1 MANCPVETNKL
12 IGRDA
17 VIRIAHGCPDTV
29 PDQSA
34 FFRIGAL
41 TTKSFDLSPNTL
53 TSEEDDSKGL
63 VESVVTSMDLT
74 ISFDGEYRKRDKNE
88 DFGPLRLLKEIPKEV
103 QAGRQPSYWVQMDF
117 TGEDAFVLQ
126 GYMVFTSWSSQFG
139 ANEIATYSG
148 ELKVSDA
155 DTVDW
160 LIEEIAVQS
169 VAVSPSTMRVIQ
181 ACCEDDAD
189 ELIGEWRPGRKGIV
203 YRPGRMPINDIIVV
217 ANELITHGVIGK
229 VQIRKLQRHE
239 GTEAYSNQFKAIEY
253 INAAALTSI

>member
-12 IGRDA
+12 IGRNA
-17 VIRIAHGCPDTV
+17 IIRIAQGCPDAV

-53 TSEEDDSKGL
+53 TSEADDSKGL
-63 VESVVTSMDLT
+63 VESIVTSMDLT
-74 ISFDGEYRKRDKNE
+74 ISFDGEYRKRDKAD
-88 DFGPLRLLKEIPKEV
+88 DFGPLRLLREIPKEV

-117 TGEDAFVLQ
+117 TGEDTFVLQ

-139 ANEIATYSG
+139 ANEVATYSG

-160 LIEEIAVQS
+160 LIEEVAVQS
-169 VAVSPSTMRVIQ
+169 VAVNPPSLTVATGKTNSFSVNVSPTNATNKNYTVMSDKTNIATVSKIGNVVTVKGI
-181 ACCEDDAD
+181 AEGAANITVTTED
-189 ELIGEWRPGRKGIV
+189 GRKT
-203 YRPGRMPINDIIVV
+203 
-217 ANELITHGVIGK
+217 AKCAITV
-229 VQIRKLQRHE
+229 
-239 GTEAYSNQFKAIEY
+239 TA
-253 INAAALTSI
+253 

>member
-12 IGRDA
+12 IGRNA
-17 VIRIAHGCPDTV
+17 IIRIAQGCPDAA

-53 TSEEDDSKGL
+53 TSEADDSKGL

-103 QAGRQPSYWVQMDF
+103 QAGRQPAYWVQMDF
-117 TGEDAFVLQ
+117 TGEDVLVLQ
-126 GYMVFTSWSSQFG
+126 AYMVFTSWSSQFG
-139 ANEIATYSG
+139 SSEFATYSG

-160 LIEEIAVQS
+160 LIEEVAVQS
-169 VAVSPSTMRVIQ
+169 VSVNPPSVTVAVGKIGSFVVNFSPADATNKNYTVTSDKTNIATVSKVGNVVTVKGVAEGAANITVTS
-181 ACCEDDAD
+181 EDGNKTA
-189 ELIGEWRPGRKGIV
+189 KCSV
-203 YRPGRMPINDIIVV
+203 TVT
-217 ANELITHGVIGK
+217 A
-229 VQIRKLQRHE
+229 
-239 GTEAYSNQFKAIEY
+239 
-253 INAAALTSI
+253 

>member
-12 IGRDA
+12 IGRNA
-17 VIRIAHGCPDTV
+17 VIRIAHGCPDAV

-53 TSEEDDSKGL
+53 TSEADDSKGL

-74 ISFDGEYRKRDKNE
+74 ISFDGEYRKRDKSE
-88 DFGPLRLLKEIPKEV
+88 DFGPLRLLREIPKEV

-117 TGEDAFVLQ
+117 TGESAFVLQ

-139 ANEIATYSG
+139 ANEMATYSG

-160 LIEEIAVQS
+160 LIEEVSVQS
-169 VAVSPSTMRVIQ
+169 VAVNPPSLSVPVGKTGSFSVNVTPANATNKNYTAISDKTNI
-181 ACCEDDAD
+181 ATVSK
-189 ELIGEWRPGRKGIV
+189 IGNVVTVKGISE
-203 YRPGRMPINDIIVV
+203 GS
-217 ANELITHGVIGK
+217 ANITVTTEDGGK
-229 VQIRKLQRHE
+229 TAKCAV
-239 GTEAYSNQFKAIEY
+239 TVTA
-253 INAAALTSI
+253 

>member
-1 MANCPVETNKL
+1 MADCPVETSKL
-12 IGRDA
+12 IGRNA
-17 VIRIAHGCPDTV
+17 VIRIAKGCNDAA
-29 PDQSA
+29 PDQSE
-34 FFRIGAL
+34 FLRIGAL

-53 TSEEDDSKGL
+53 TSEADDSKGL

-117 TGEDAFVLQ
+117 TGEEAFVLQ

-160 LIEEIAVQS
+160 LIEEVAVQS
-169 VAVSPSTMRVIQ
+169 VRANPSSLSVSVGKTDSFSVSVTPANATNKSYTVVSDKTSV
-181 ACCEDDAD
+181 ATVSK
-189 ELIGEWRPGRKGIV
+189 IGNVVTVKGV
-203 YRPGRMPINDIIVV
+203 AEGAANIIV
-217 ANELITHGVIGK
+217 T
-229 VQIRKLQRHE
+229 
-239 GTEAYSNQFKAIEY
+239 
-253 INAAALTSI
+253 TSDGSKTAKCAVTVTA

>member
-12 IGRDA
+12 IGRNA
-17 VIRIAHGCPDTV
+17 IIRIAHGCPDAV

-53 TSEEDDSKGL
+53 TSEADDSKGL

-74 ISFDGEYRKRDKNE
+74 ISFDGEYRKRDKAE
-88 DFGPLRLLKEIPKEV
+88 DFGPLRLLREIPKEV
-103 QAGRQPSYWVQMDF
+103 QSGRQPSYWVQMDF
-117 TGEDAFVLQ
+117 TGENSFVLQ

-160 LIEEIAVQS
+160 LIEEVAVQS
-169 VAVSPSTMRVIQ
+169 VTVNPQSLTVAVGKTGSFVVNFSP
-181 ACCEDDAD
+181 ADATNKNYTVTSD
-189 ELIGEWRPGRKGIV
+189 KTNVATVSKVGNVVTVKG
-203 YRPGRMPINDIIVV
+203 V
-217 ANELITHGVIGK
+217 AEGAVNITVLTQDG
-229 VQIRKLQRHE
+229 
-239 GTEAYSNQFKAIEY
+239 NKA
-253 INAAALTSI
+253 AKCAVTVTA

>member
-12 IGRDA
+12 IGRNA
-17 VIRIAHGCPDTV
+17 IIRIAHGCPDAV

-53 TSEEDDSKGL
+53 TSEADDSKGL

-160 LIEEIAVQS
+160 LIEEVAVQS
-169 VAVSPSTMRVIQ
+169 VTATSSLTVAAGKSNSFVVNVNPTDATNKNYTVTSDKTSVATVSKIGSVVTVRGIAEGSANITVTT
-181 ACCEDDAD
+181 ED
-189 ELIGEWRPGRKGIV
+189 GSK
-203 YRPGRMPINDIIVV
+203 
-217 ANELITHGVIGK
+217 T
-229 VQIRKLQRHE
+229 
-239 GTEAYSNQFKAIEY
+239 
-253 INAAALTSI
+253 